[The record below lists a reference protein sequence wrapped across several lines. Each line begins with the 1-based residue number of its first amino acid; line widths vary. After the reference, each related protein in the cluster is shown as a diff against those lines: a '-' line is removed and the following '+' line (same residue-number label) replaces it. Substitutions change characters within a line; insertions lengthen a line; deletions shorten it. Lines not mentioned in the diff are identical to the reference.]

1 MYLTWNGSP
10 TGLSFYDFEKKEDQ
24 NVLLYQEIQHMEGYS
39 SFIIENAYQNEL
51 QAFMKEISGQNASR
65 YSFEDDMTTLQLI
78 DKIEGLI

>member
-1 MYLTWNGSP
+1 
-10 TGLSFYDFEKKEDQ
+10 
-24 NVLLYQEIQHMEGYS
+24 MEGYS

-78 DKIEGLI
+78 DKIEGLV